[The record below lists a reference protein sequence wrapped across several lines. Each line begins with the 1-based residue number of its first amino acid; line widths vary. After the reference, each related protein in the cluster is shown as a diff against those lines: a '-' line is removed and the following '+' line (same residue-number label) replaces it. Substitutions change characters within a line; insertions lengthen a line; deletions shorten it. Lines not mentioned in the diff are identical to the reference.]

1 MKGKIKELA
10 KIIVAVVLTIII
22 LSLVFWTLG
31 VIIIKIFELPIN
43 LTYLK
48 TMGFIIAIFAVRG
61 IIKLF
66 IEGFDI
72 KKVIESTKKQNI
84 PNKKYKFHIIYKNKA
99 ETKGTLTA
107 NNLQEVK
114 EMLLENNANFIN
126 QNKKIVYYNKDEIQF
141 CEVEEI
147 ND

>member
-1 MKGKIKELA
+1 MKDKSKELLQT
-10 KIIVAVVLTIII
+10 IIVAVLAILII
-22 LSLVFWTLG
+22 SLVFWTLG
-31 VIIIKIFELPIN
+31 VIIIKIFGLPIN

-48 TMGFIIAIFAVRG
+48 TMGFIIAIFGVRG

-72 KKVIESTKKQNI
+72 KKVIKSTKKQNM
-84 PNKKYKFHIIYKNKA
+84 PNKKYKFHIFYKNKA
-99 ETKGTLTA
+99 EATGTLTA